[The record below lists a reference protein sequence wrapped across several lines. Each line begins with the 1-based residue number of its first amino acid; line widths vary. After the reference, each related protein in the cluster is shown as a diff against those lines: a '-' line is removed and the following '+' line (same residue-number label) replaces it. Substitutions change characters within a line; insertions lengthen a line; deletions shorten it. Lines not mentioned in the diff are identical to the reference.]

1 MPTRKNKILVTGRP
15 GVGKLALV
23 KRILSIYPDS
33 SQAPPENSTQPLC
46 IPWTIDTK
54 YYTAEVGFWV
64 DSAEGVTET
73 DVEAWEVL
81 KDAVDGFMFV
91 FNRSKPETFE
101 DIRAWSKF
109 LERVQP
115 NVAVCVANTPGTTDE
130 RAPSVDVDVFEDWC
144 IANGVEFVDV
154 DTSAASR
161 AGDGSALEDVRKDRV
176 GFERIVEALETNM
189 WDGMRR
195 KQIPARA
202 RQEAEEEKDSALDN
216 PDDSMRKLVE
226 LLGVDFADDWDGDGD
241 PGDLDAFEESVLRLK
256 RLRGSWWSGYVSF
269 LSLSPALMSLQTK
282 EYNLTLP
289 EAERRAALSLGL
301 ESVVDTDSISFWE
314 SLGVGQGGSR
324 LFNNDPTE
332 S

>member
-1 MPTRKNKILVTGRP
+1 MPARKNKILVTGRP
-15 GVGKLALV
+15 GVGKIDLV
-23 KRILSIYPDS
+23 KRILSIYPNS
-33 SQAPPENSTQPLC
+33 SQAPPESSTQPLC

-64 DSAEGVTET
+64 DSAEGVTQT

-81 KDAVDGFMFV
+81 NDAVDGFMFV

-109 LERVQP
+109 LERCQP
-115 NVAVCVANTPGTTDE
+115 NVALCVANTAGAVDE
-130 RAPSVDVDVFEDWC
+130 GAPCADVDVFEDWC

-161 AGDGSALEDVRKDRV
+161 ADDGRALEDVGKERV

-195 KQIPARA
+195 KQTPARA
-202 RQEAEEEKDSALDN
+202 RQDAEDEEDSALDDLDGI
-216 PDDSMRKLVE
+216 PDTDPMRKFVE
-226 LLGVDFADDWDGDGD
+226 LLGLNFADDGDGDGD
-241 PGDLDAFEESVLRLK
+241 PGDLDAFEESVQKLK
-256 RLRGSWWSGYVSF
+256 RLRAYRRRSS
-269 LSLSPALMSLQTK
+269 LMSLQTK

-301 ESVVDTDSISFWE
+301 ESVVETD
-314 SLGVGQGGSR
+314 
-324 LFNNDPTE
+324 
-332 S
+332 